1 MKTLAAVDNAN
12 SKSEYTKGLH
22 LTALKL
28 KTIQV
33 IKLPLREGL
42 AKQHTA

>member
-1 MKTLAAVDNAN
+1 MKTLAAVDKTN

-33 IKLPLREGL
+33 IKLPLHEWL
-42 AKQHTA
+42 AKQQTV